1 MILLNKIFSLALV
14 SFLILFYFPPADA
27 HKPIQSDGT
36 NQSFQN
42 ALQIP
47 DHKISWVI
55 YEDLDEY
62 QAKFYTFEAKKGDSF
77 YASIVIPK
85 LERLEAYKP
94 SLALAGE
101 EILIENIHNIDAE
114 LPPGGIVVYD
124 YNGVIPSKEFY
135 EPFGQTT
142 YWERQEI
149 KISIPEDGTYYII
162 VFDSQGFP
170 GKYSL
175 AVGTIED
182 FSMTD
187 FFTVLPSAW
196 FETKIFY
203 GDYFSIS
210 IFFSLLFGIPVLIFL
225 RIKNK
230 KAVFTHNATKSEP

>member
-1 MILLNKIFSLALV
+1 MERRLTLVAVLSFFVLFSFV
-14 SFLILFYFPPADA
+14 PADA
-27 HKPIQSDGT
+27 HKPIQSDGK
-36 NQSFQN
+36 NISFEN

-55 YEDLDEY
+55 YEELEVF
-62 QAKFYTFEAKKGDSF
+62 QTKFYSFEAKEGEPF

-124 YNGVIPSKEFY
+124 YDGVIPSDEFY

-149 KISIPEDGTYYII
+149 KISIPEDGTYYIM
-162 VFDSQGFP
+162 VFDSQGFA

-225 RIKNK
+225 RIKHK
-230 KAVFTHNATKSEP
+230 KAVFTHNATKSGP

>member
-1 MILLNKIFSLALV
+1 MNKRLALV
-14 SFLILFYFPPADA
+14 AMLSFFVLFNFAPADA

-36 NQSFQN
+36 NLSYEN

-55 YEDLDEY
+55 YEELDVF
-62 QAKFYTFEAKKGDSF
+62 QTKFYSFEAKKGEPF

-85 LERLEAYKP
+85 LDPLESYKP

-101 EILIENIHNIDAE
+101 GIQIQNIHNIDAE

-124 YNGVIPSKEFY
+124 YDGIIPSKEFY

-149 KISIPEDGTYYII
+149 KISIPEDGTYYIM

-182 FSMTD
+182 FSMID

-196 FETKIFY
+196 FETKLFF
-203 GDYFSIS
+203 GDYFSLS
-210 IFFSLLFGIPVLIFL
+210 IFFALLIGIPVLIIL
-225 RIKNK
+225 KIKRK
-230 KAVFTHNATKSEP
+230 KAVLAQ

>member
-1 MILLNKIFSLALV
+1 MNKKISLVALL
-14 SFLILFYFPPADA
+14 SFFVLFNFAPADA
-27 HKPIQSDGT
+27 HKPIQSDGK
-36 NQSFQN
+36 NISFEN

-55 YEDLDEY
+55 YEELDVY
-62 QAKFYTFEAKKGDSF
+62 QTKFYSFEAKKGEPF

-85 LERLEAYKP
+85 LDSLESYKP

-101 EILIENIHNIDAE
+101 GIQVQNIKNINAE

-124 YNGVIPSKEFY
+124 YNGIIPSKEFY

-149 KISIPEDGTYYII
+149 QISIPEDGTYYIM

-196 FETKIFY
+196 FETKLFY
-203 GDYFSIS
+203 GDYFSLS
-210 IFFSLLFGIPVLIFL
+210 IFFSLLFGIPVLIFF
-225 RIKNK
+225 RIKHK
-230 KAVFTHNATKSEP
+230 KAVLTQ

>member
-1 MILLNKIFSLALV
+1 MIQLIKKLSLLVLL
-14 SFLILFYFPPADA
+14 SFFVLFNIAPADA

-36 NQSFQN
+36 NLTYES

-55 YEDLDEY
+55 YEELDVF
-62 QAKFYTFEAKKGDSF
+62 QSKFYTFEAKKGESF
-77 YASIVIPK
+77 YSSIVIPK
-85 LERLEAYKP
+85 LDPFVAYKP

-101 EILIENIHNIDAE
+101 QILIENIHNIDAE

-124 YNGVIPSKEFY
+124 YNGVIPSEEFY

-149 KISIPEDGTYYII
+149 RITIPEDGTYYII
-162 VFDSQGFP
+162 VSDSQGFS

-182 FSMTD
+182 FSTID

-196 FETKIFY
+196 FETKLFY
-203 GDYFSIS
+203 GDYLSLS
-210 IFFSLLFGIPVLIFL
+210 IFFAILFGIPTLIIL
-225 RIKNK
+225 RIKRK
-230 KAVFTHNATKSEP
+230 KTVLAKTEVNL

>member
-1 MILLNKIFSLALV
+1 MNKRLTLVVLLSFFAL
-14 SFLILFYFPPADA
+14 FNFGLADA

-36 NQSFQN
+36 NLSYEN

-55 YEDLDEY
+55 YEELDVY
-62 QAKFYTFEAKKGDSF
+62 QSKFYSFEAKKGEPF

-85 LERLEAYKP
+85 LDPLVAYKP

-101 EILIENIHNIDAE
+101 EIQIKNIDNFDGE

-124 YNGVIPSKEFY
+124 YDGIIPSKEFY

-142 YWERQEI
+142 YWDRQEI
-149 KISIPEDGTYYII
+149 QISIPEDGIYYIM
-162 VFDSQGFP
+162 VFDSQGFA

-182 FSMTD
+182 FSMAD

-196 FETKIFY
+196 FETKLFY
-203 GDYFSIS
+203 GDYLSLS
-210 IFFSLLFGIPVLIFL
+210 IFFTIMIGIPFLIVIGIL
-225 RIKNK
+225 RK
-230 KAVFTHNATKSEP
+230 KGILCKKKEPTLIR

>member
-1 MILLNKIFSLALV
+1 MNKRLTIVSLL
-14 SFLILFYFPPADA
+14 SFFVLFYFVPVDA

-36 NQSFQN
+36 NLSYQN
-42 ALQIP
+42 SLQIP

-55 YEDLDEY
+55 YEELDTF
-62 QAKFYTFEAKKGDSF
+62 QSRFYSFEAKQGDPF

-85 LERLEAYKP
+85 LEPYEAYKP
-94 SLALAGE
+94 SLALVSE
-101 EILIENIHNIDAE
+101 SIQIQNTHNIDAE

-124 YNGVIPSKEFY
+124 YDGEIPSKEFY

-149 KISIPEDGTYYII
+149 KISIPEDGTYYIV
-162 VFDSQGFP
+162 VFDSQGFA

-182 FSMTD
+182 FSILD

-196 FETKIFY
+196 FETKLFY
-203 GDYFSIS
+203 GDYLSIS
-210 IFFSLLFGIPVLIFL
+210 IFFAILIGIPFLITFVVKRKKSIL
-225 RIKNK
+225 TKKEVIK
-230 KAVFTHNATKSEP
+230 

>member
-1 MILLNKIFSLALV
+1 MNRRLAVALL
-14 SFLILFYFPPADA
+14 SFFVLFNFAPADA
-27 HKPIQSDGT
+27 HKPIQSDGK
-36 NQSFQN
+36 NLSYEN

-47 DHKISWVI
+47 DHKISLVVYEELEI
-55 YEDLDEY
+55 Y
-62 QAKFYTFEAKKGDSF
+62 QTKFYSFEAKKGESF

-85 LERLEAYKP
+85 LDHLESYKP

-101 EILIENIHNIDAE
+101 GIQIQNIHNIDAE

-124 YNGVIPSKEFY
+124 YDGIIPSKEFY

-142 YWERQEI
+142 YWDRQEI
-149 KISIPEDGTYYII
+149 QISIPEDGTYYIM

-182 FSMTD
+182 FSMID

-196 FETKIFY
+196 FETKLFF
-203 GDYFSIS
+203 GDYFSLS
-210 IFFSLLFGIPVLIFL
+210 IFFTLLIGIPVLIIL
-225 RIKNK
+225 KIKRK
-230 KAVFTHNATKSEP
+230 KAVLAQ

>member
-1 MILLNKIFSLALV
+1 MIQLNKELTIVSLL
-14 SFLILFYFPPADA
+14 SFFVLFYFVPVDA

-36 NQSFQN
+36 NLSYQN

-55 YEDLDEY
+55 YEELDTF
-62 QAKFYTFEAKKGDSF
+62 QTKFYTFDAKKGDSF

-85 LERLEAYKP
+85 LDPLVGYKP

-101 EILIENIHNIDAE
+101 GIQIQNIHNIDVQ

-124 YNGVIPSKEFY
+124 YNGEIPSTEFY
-135 EPFGQTT
+135 EPFGQST
-142 YWERQEI
+142 YWDRQEI
-149 KISIPEDGTYYII
+149 RISIPEDGTYYIL
-162 VFDSQGFP
+162 VFDSQGFA

-182 FSMTD
+182 FSMID

-196 FETKIFY
+196 FETKLFY
-203 GDYFSIS
+203 GDYLSIS
-210 IFFSLLFGIPVLIFL
+210 IFFGILIGISLLIVYGVKRKKSVLTK
-225 RIKNK
+225 REVIK
-230 KAVFTHNATKSEP
+230 

>member
-1 MILLNKIFSLALV
+1 MIQLNKRLALLSLL
-14 SFLILFYFPPADA
+14 SFFILFNFASAEA
-27 HKPIQSDGT
+27 HKPIQSDGK
-36 NQSFQN
+36 NLSYEN

-55 YEDLDEY
+55 YEELEIF
-62 QAKFYTFEAKKGDSF
+62 QTKFYSFEAKKGESF

-85 LERLEAYKP
+85 LDPLESYKP

-101 EILIENIHNIDAE
+101 EIQIQNIHNIDAE

-124 YNGVIPSKEFY
+124 YDGIIPSNEFY

-149 KISIPEDGTYYII
+149 KISIPEDGTYYIM

-182 FSMTD
+182 FSMID

-196 FETKIFY
+196 FVTKLFY
-203 GDYFSIS
+203 GDYFSLS
-210 IFFSLLFGIPVLIFL
+210 IFFTLLIGIPVLII
-225 RIKNK
+225 IKIKRK
-230 KAVFTHNATKSEP
+230 KDVLIQ

>member
-1 MILLNKIFSLALV
+1 VIQLNKRLALV
-14 SFLILFYFPPADA
+14 TLLSFFLLFNLVPADA
-27 HKPIQSDGT
+27 HKPIQSDGKNLT
-36 NQSFQN
+36 FEN

-55 YEDLDEY
+55 YEELDVY
-62 QAKFYTFEAKKGDSF
+62 QTKFYSFEAKKGESF

-85 LERLEAYKP
+85 LNSLESYKP
-94 SLALAGE
+94 SLALIGE
-101 EILIENIHNIDAE
+101 GIQIQNIENINAE

-124 YNGVIPSKEFY
+124 YYGIIPSKEFY

-149 KISIPEDGTYYII
+149 KISIPEDGIYYIM

-203 GDYFSIS
+203 DDYFSLS
-210 IFFSLLFGIPVLIFL
+210 IFFSLLIGIPVLIFI
-225 RIKNK
+225 RIRHK
-230 KAVFTHNATKSEP
+230 KTVLTQ